1 MVMLY
6 EIILKHVKESVIIY
20 SNKDYI
26 HVHNIFL
33 MVFSFGCEFSHFFN
47 LKIMISTHGRNFVKI
62 MPLICQINKFKK
74 LLIANFFTTS
84 TNKVAKIKKD
94 FIFKKFHI

>member
-1 MVMLY
+1 
-6 EIILKHVKESVIIY
+6 
-20 SNKDYI
+20 
-26 HVHNIFL
+26 
-33 MVFSFGCEFSHFFN
+33 
-47 LKIMISTHGRNFVKI
+47 